1 MDKFVINGG
10 IPLKG
15 TVEISGAKNS
25 AVAILPAAL
34 LADTPSSIDN
44 LPEINDIE
52 LLSKMIQY
60 LGGKTIKKE
69 HEMTIDPAGIN
80 SFCPPHEL
88 ASQMRA
94 SYYLIGALLS
104 KFKEAA
110 IAMPG
115 GCNIGVR
122 PIDQHIKGFEA
133 LGAKTTIE
141 HGIIRVKADKLV
153 GNHIYFDVV
162 SVGATINLM
171 LAACKAEGTTILE
184 NCAKEPH
191 VVDVANFLNAMGAN
205 IKGAGTDTIK
215 IVGVDKLHG
224 CKHTVIPDQIEAGT
238 YMVAAAATHGDVIVK
253 GIIPKHLE
261 SIIAKMSEMGVKI
274 EEYDEELRV
283 TTDGRLKRVDIKT
296 QPYPGFPTDMQQ
308 LMAVLL
314 ALADGV
320 SVITENVYEG
330 RFKYLD
336 ELKKMGVNAKV
347 EGRIAV
353 IEGTQKLTGAPL
365 TATDLRAGAAMVI
378 AGLAASGTTEVKNI
392 YHIDRGYESME
403 KKLQKLGADIKRV
416 K

>member
-104 KFKEAA
+104 RFKEAA

-191 VVDVANFLNAMGAN
+191 IVDVANFLNAMGAN

-283 TTDGRLKRVDIKT
+283 TTDGRLKRIDIKT

-403 KKLQKLGADIKRV
+403 KKLQKLGANIKRV
-416 K
+416 E